1 MNDTDFAVGGGV
13 PGQEAEETE
22 DGDNERDR
30 RERGFGAFI
39 PYSLVQSGGN
49 P

>member
-1 MNDTDFAVGGGV
+1 MNDTDLAMGGGV
-13 PGQEAEETE
+13 PGGGSEEVE
-22 DGDNERDR
+22 GDNERDR
-30 RERGFGAFI
+30 REPFFRDFR